1 MQTLTK
7 KSNMLAE
14 HKLKNLLN
22 LISSSTSEELIWMN
36 GYLNGIVSK
45 QLSKEEQPVVKN
57 GVNKITIAYGTETGN
72 SKKLATEFA
81 AKAKRQGI
89 HAKVQSLDQYR
100 LNDLTKEEYFL
111 AVISTH
117 GDGEPPAAAKKFYDH
132 VHQNGFKL
140 DKLKYS
146 VLALGDTSYPLFCKA
161 GEDVDEQL
169 NKLGG
174 RRIAPLQKCDI
185 DFDTE
190 ADEWF
195 SNVFRSLTDEHASAV
210 TAYPHVIP
218 KKSTGKKNYT
228 GTLLAHI
235 NLNDK
240 GSAKETYHI
249 EITAEDVSYQPGDSI
264 GIIPENDKIAVE
276 KIIALT
282 GIDAATN
289 VDYKDELISVYDL
302 LHKKLNIVYLPER
315 VVKHYAAIVKKDI
328 PVKRIDLSELLK
340 TYPVKDA
347 GQFLEI
353 IKILEPTSPRL
364 YSIASSPEAHSGELH
379 ITVAKNYFNINDEIK
394 YGLASDFLSHLN
406 ENNELK
412 FYIHPNNQFRLP
424 EEDKNIIMIGPGT
437 GIAPFRS
444 FIAERDATGATGKN
458 WLFFG
463 EQHFAT
469 DFLYQTEIQNWF
481 ETGVLTKVN
490 LAFSRDQSEKIYVQH
505 KMLQHGAEFFEWLNA
520 GSYVY
525 VCGAKEP
532 MSIDVEQTLLQIIE
546 LFGDRSKEEAEQYL
560 DDMKED
566 GRYVKDVY

>member
-1 MQTLTK
+1 
-7 KSNMLAE
+7 MLAE
-14 HKLKNLLN
+14 HKLKNLLD
-22 LISSSTSEELIWMN
+22 LISSSTSEELAWMN

-45 QLSKEEQPVVKN
+45 QLPREEPVVKSAL
-57 GVNKITIAYGTETGN
+57 NKITIAYGTETGN
-72 SKKLATEFA
+72 SKKIATEFA
-81 AKAKRQGI
+81 AKAKKHGI
-89 HAKVQSLDQYR
+89 HAKVQSLEQYR
-100 LNDLTKEEYFL
+100 LNDLSKEEYFL

-174 RRIAPLQKCDI
+174 RRIAPLQKCDL
-185 DFDTE
+185 DFDSDAE
-190 ADEWF
+190 EWF
-195 SNVFRSLTDEHASAV
+195 SIIFRSLNGDHEDAVASPA
-210 TAYPHVIP
+210 HVMP

-235 NLNDK
+235 NLNDT

-249 EITAEDVSYQPGDSI
+249 EIAAEDVSYQPGDSI
-264 GIIPENDKIAVE
+264 GIIPENDKTIVE
-276 KIIALT
+276 KIIVFS
-282 GIDAATN
+282 GIDATIN
-289 VDYKDELISVYDL
+289 IDYKDELISVYDL

-315 VVKHYAAIVKKDI
+315 VVKHYASIVKKDI
-328 PVKRIDLSELLK
+328 FLKRIDLLELLQ
-340 TYPVKDA
+340 TSPVNANK
-347 GQFLEI
+347 FLEV
-353 IKILEPTSPRL
+353 IKILEPIAPRL
-364 YSIASSPEAHSGELH
+364 YSIASSPEAHSGEIH
-379 ITVAKNYFNINDEIK
+379 ITVAKNYFTESNETK

-412 FYIHPNNQFRLP
+412 FYIPPNNQFRLP

-463 EQHFAT
+463 EQHFTT

-481 ETGVLTKVN
+481 ETDVLTKVN
-490 LAFSRDQSEKIYVQH
+490 LAFSRDQAEKIYVQH
-505 KMLQHGAEFFEWLNA
+505 KMLHHGAEFFEWLNA

-532 MSIDVEQTLLQIIE
+532 MSVDVEQTLLQIIE
-546 LFGDRSKEEAEQYL
+546 QFGDRSKEEAVQYL